1 MRSKLHIGKKINE
14 LAWLSPFFDRM
25 VALAA
30 QSKSLM
36 QFINVKTEYITLLF
50 QSSLSVKTQWNS

>member
-1 MRSKLHIGKKINE
+1 MLGEKINE